1 MVLLE
6 VKGLKTYFYTL
17 EGVVKAVDGV
27 DFKLGEKET
36 LGLAGESGCGKSTVA
51 LSVLRLVPPPGKI
64 VDGQILFE
72 GRDLLKVSVDEI
84 RKVRGAKIAMIFQ
97 NPLDSLN
104 PVYTI
109 EDQIGEVIKLHQNVR
124 KEEVGKKVA
133 EILGKVGIP
142 DPAKRMKDYPHLY
155 SGGMR
160 QRAMIAMAI
169 SCNPKILIADE
180 PTTSLDVT
188 IQAQILE
195 LMKELKKTL
204 SSSIIL
210 ITHDMGLIA
219 EMCDKVAIMYAG
231 KIVEYGDVLSIF
243 DEPAHP
249 YTDALLRS
257 VPGYEEVVERF
268 KVIRGS
274 VPNLINPPKGCRF
287 HPRCEYATEICRKKE
302 PPGVEVGK
310 GHISFCFHIEKLRG

>member
-219 EMCDKVAIMYAG
+219 EMCDKVVIMYAG

-243 DEPAHP
+243 DASAHP

-287 HPRCEYATEICRKKE
+287 HPRCEYATEICKKKE

-310 GHISFCFHIEKLRG
+310 EHISFCFHIEKLRG